1 MFNFESVQQGIPRNR
16 RLPGPL
22 LGQGIPVDPSTYGGN
37 GPRVP
42 SPNGGMPPLTDPTI
56 GGIRPLPSPN
66 GGMMPLGLP
75 PRGMNGQ
82 MPPVKMGDAPPMG
95 DLPTMPF
102 SMTPGDQQ
110 MDFNRRKFKGLN
122 PPDAIF

>member
-1 MFNFESVQQGIPRNR
+1 M
-16 RLPGPL
+16 
-22 LGQGIPVDPSTYGGN
+22 PVDPSTYGGN

-42 SPNGGMPPLTDPTI
+42 SPNGGMPPLVDSSTY
-56 GGIRPLPSPN
+56 GGNGPRPNYSPSE
-66 GGMMPLGLP
+66 GMMPLGMP

-82 MPPVKMGDAPPMG
+82 MPPIKMGDAPPMG
-95 DLPTMPF
+95 DLPIMPF
-102 SMTPGDQQ
+102 NLTPGDQQ